1 MCPLPETYDY
11 VELGAGAPDPDP
23 DTCPTCNREC
33 CPTWCTPT
41 YPSPY
46 RSRYVPR
53 VENGD
58 PES

>member
-1 MCPLPETYDY
+1 MNALPDLHTYQDP
-11 VELGAGAPDPDP
+11 EALTPPDDP
-23 DTCPTCNREC
+23 VTCPDCGREC

-41 YPSPY
+41 FPSPY
-46 RSRYVPR
+46 RSRYAPR